1 MAHTSSGRRPDS
13 RNLDRTPAARGDT
26 TEKVVFI
33 NRCAKVVKGGRRF
46 SFSALIV
53 AGDHDGS
60 VGVGFGKANEV
71 SEAIRKAS
79 ESARKSM
86 EKVSLHENTIP
97 HETIGE
103 FGGGRVLLR
112 PASPGT
118 GVIAGGGVRA
128 VVEAAGIRD
137 VLAKSLGSSNH
148 ANVVKATIAALKSLR
163 RKDEIFKVRGMKGGR
178 ANDMMRLHNLRPR
191 PGARHRV
198 KRLGCGESSGHG
210 KTSGKGHKGQKAR
223 SGGSLRLGFEGG
235 QMPLIRRLPKRGF
248 NNAAFHKR
256 YAIVNLS
263 ELAAFK
269 SGSVVNEES
278 LRAAKLV
285 RGNFHGIKILGDGE
299 LKHGLTIQAEKV
311 SASAREKIER
321 AGGTVA
327 VPEAKAPGNG
337 ATEAP
342 EKSDA
347 PKIAKKAGSRK
358 AKPQKKT
365 ARK

>member
-1 MAHTSSGRRPDS
+1 MNYKTSGRRGDS
-13 RNLDRTPAARGDT
+13 RRQEKGPAAKGDT

-53 AGDHDGS
+53 AGNHDGS

-79 ESARKSM
+79 DAARKSM

-103 FGGGRVLLR
+103 YGGGRVLLR

-163 RKDEIFKVRGMKGGR
+163 RKDEIFKVRGIKGG
-178 ANDMMRLHNLRPR
+178 D
-191 PGARHRV
+191 
-198 KRLGCGESSGHG
+198 G
-210 KTSGKGHKGQKAR
+210 K
-223 SGGSLRLGFEGG
+223 
-235 QMPLIRRLPKRGF
+235 
-248 NNAAFHKR
+248 AA
-256 YAIVNLS
+256 AQ
-263 ELAAFK
+263 
-269 SGSVVNEES
+269 
-278 LRAAKLV
+278 
-285 RGNFHGIKILGDGE
+285 
-299 LKHGLTIQAEKV
+299 T
-311 SASAREKIER
+311 
-321 AGGTVA
+321 T
-327 VPEAKAPGNG
+327 
-337 ATEAP
+337 
-342 EKSDA
+342 
-347 PKIAKKAGSRK
+347 
-358 AKPQKKT
+358 
-365 ARK
+365 

>member
-1 MAHTSSGRRPDS
+1 MAEPNRGRRQDS
-13 RNLDRTPAARGDT
+13 RHVDKAPAQRGDT

-60 VGVGFGKANEV
+60 VGIGFGKANEV

-97 HETIGE
+97 HEAIGE

-148 ANVVKATIAALKSLR
+148 ANVVKATLAALKSLR
-163 RKDEIFKVRGMKGGR
+163 RRDEILKVRGITR
-178 ANDMMRLHNLRPR
+178 
-191 PGARHRV
+191 
-198 KRLGCGESSGHG
+198 
-210 KTSGKGHKGQKAR
+210 
-223 SGGSLRLGFEGG
+223 
-235 QMPLIRRLPKRGF
+235 
-248 NNAAFHKR
+248 
-256 YAIVNLS
+256 
-263 ELAAFK
+263 
-269 SGSVVNEES
+269 
-278 LRAAKLV
+278 
-285 RGNFHGIKILGDGE
+285 GDG
-299 LKHGLTIQAEKV
+299 KV
-311 SASAREKIER
+311 
-321 AGGTVA
+321 T
-327 VPEAKAPGNG
+327 ND
-337 ATEAP
+337 ATA
-342 EKSDA
+342 
-347 PKIAKKAGSRK
+347 
-358 AKPQKKT
+358 
-365 ARK
+365 